1 MSLEIKINIPDF
13 GADGFPM
20 QKAALLEEDMA
31 AIGFYRGPQRVLQ
44 HAGEVETS
52 DTPEATVVGK
62 APASAP
68 VEEVAEKAPAK
79 RGRKAKEADPEP
91 EARNISANPENRVDP
106 AQAEADAKQDAEDE
120 AAEVEAKRDPKKP
133 LTVEDVR
140 NAMTAYVTAYGL
152 PATQEDG
159 PLIFTEALG
168 APPAGESYWKL
179 SLLPDDQDKLQR
191 VVDTWA
197 KALELN
203 PKKRARVS

>member
-1 MSLEIKINIPDF
+1 MSLKIEVAVPFEMIHEDHA
-13 GADGFPM
+13 GVYL
-20 QKAALLEEDMA
+20 KSALS
-31 AIGFYRGPQRVLQ
+31 AIGYVPVSPSAPAPTGTLVV
-44 HAGEVETS
+44 EVE
-52 DTPEATVVGK
+52 D
-62 APASAP
+62 APAAPAP

-106 AQAEADAKQDAEDE
+106 AQEEADTKQDAEDE

-168 APPAGESYWKL
+168 APPSGETYWKL

-197 KALELN
+197 KALEIN
-203 PKKRARVS
+203 PKKRARAAS